1 MKCPCHTQLSDMM
14 VEALPCAPSETPP
27 GAALAG
33 TRHLLDFFVAALWPG
48 ASESSLQRNS
58 QLTKHLHSGVCC
70 MPSQLG
76 RDASCKTV
84 TFMQVQNVQPSKAEM
99 LERHLARVV
108 FRPCAARCPRKNM
121 KYAGSK
127 GFRAWATAKSCK
139 SAITQASGTQQPIIE
154 MLKSPWI
161 ISLKAL
167 HCP

>member
-1 MKCPCHTQLSDMM
+1 MLPNGMKCPCHTQLSDMM

-76 RDASCKTV
+76 RDASYKTV

-99 LERHLARVV
+99 LERHLARARRISRTSPLHIMATVS
-108 FRPCAARCPRKNM
+108 AALRHHFCNNGK
-121 KYAGSK
+121 
-127 GFRAWATAKSCK
+127 
-139 SAITQASGTQQPIIE
+139 
-154 MLKSPWI
+154 
-161 ISLKAL
+161 
-167 HCP
+167 HCPNYKH